1 MYNLHEEVNRM
12 LGKKS
17 NLTFEDVRER
27 YEHFRARCGK
37 QKNKKLEKGC
47 TSSIYGKNTKCVL
60 TIVPKETNIKT
71 FVMKKN
77 CKCTKVIHKK

>member
-1 MYNLHEEVNRM
+1 MYNFHEEVNRM

-37 QKNKKLEKGC
+37 QKNKKIEKVC